1 MSDVVTNMISSFDQ
15 HPKPNEKKVGLFFGS
30 FNPIHVGHL
39 IIANY
44 ILNATDLVEIWFV
57 VSPHNP
63 HKKKSSLLEDYHR
76 LAIVK
81 EAIDDNIKFKV
92 SDIEFN
98 LPQPSYTVDTLA
110 YLKEKYPEKLFSLIM
125 GEDNLRS
132 FHKWKNY
139 EVILENNPIYIY
151 PRTYTIQ
158 EIDGGNVTV
167 ESITNKIKNH
177 SNITFTDAPIIQ
189 ISSSLIRRM
198 IKEGKSVKYLLNE
211 PAFKY
216 VDEMNFYK

>member
-1 MSDVVTNMISSFDQ
+1 MSDLVRDMISSFDS
-15 HPKPNEKKVGLFFGS
+15 HPKPIEKEIGLFFGS
-30 FNPIHVGHL
+30 FNPIHNGHL

-44 ILNATDLVEIWFV
+44 ILNTTDLTEIWFV

-63 HKKKSSLLEDYHR
+63 HKKKASLLEDYHR
-76 LAIVK
+76 LAIVN
-81 EAIDDNIKFKV
+81 EAIDDNFRFKA
-92 SDIEFN
+92 SNIEFA

-125 GEDNLRS
+125 GEDNLKS

-158 EIDGGNVTV
+158 EIDNKQTKI
-167 ESITNKIKNH
+167 EEITHSIKNH
-177 SNITFTDAPIIQ
+177 SNITFTDAPVIQ
-189 ISSSLIRRM
+189 ISSSLIRQM
-198 IKEGKSVKYLLNE
+198 IKKGLDIKYLIYE
-211 PAFKY
+211 PARKY
-216 VDEMNFYK
+216 IEEMNFYK

>member
-1 MSDVVTNMISSFDQ
+1 MISSFDS
-15 HPKPNEKKVGLFFGS
+15 HPKPEEKKVGLFFGS
-30 FNPIHVGHL
+30 FNPIHTGHL

-44 ILNATDLVEIWFV
+44 ILTSTDLAEIWFV

-81 EAIDDNIKFKV
+81 EAIDDNIFFKA
-92 SDIEFN
+92 SDIEFK

-139 EVILENNPIYIY
+139 NVILDNNPIYIY
-151 PRTYTIQ
+151 PRAFTIQ
-158 EIDGGNVTV
+158 EIDNKKTKVND
-167 ESITNKIKNH
+167 ITNTIKNH
-177 SNITFTDAPIIQ
+177 SNITFTDAPVIQ
-189 ISSSLIRRM
+189 ISSSLIRKM
-198 IKEGKSVKYLLNE
+198 IKKGLSVKYLLNE
-211 PAFKY
+211 AAEKY

>member
-1 MSDVVTNMISSFDQ
+1 MSDLVTNMISSFDNY
-15 HPKPNEKKVGLFFGS
+15 PKPIEKKIGLFFGS
-30 FNPIHVGHL
+30 FNPIHNGHL

-44 ILNATDLVEIWFV
+44 ILNTTGLTEIWFV

-63 HKKKSSLLEDYHR
+63 HKKKASLLKDYHR

-81 EAIDDNIKFKV
+81 EAIDDNYRFKA
-92 SDIEFN
+92 SDIEFS
-98 LPQPSYTVDTLA
+98 LPQPSYTVDTLV
-110 YLKEKYPEKLFSLIM
+110 YLKEKFPENLFSLIM

-151 PRTYTIQ
+151 PRTHTIQ
-158 EIDGGNVTV
+158 EIDNKQTKT
-167 ESITNKIKNH
+167 EEITHSLKNH

-189 ISSSLIRRM
+189 ISSSLIRQM
-198 IKEGKSVKYLLNE
+198 IKKGLDIKYLIYE
-211 PAFKY
+211 PARKY
-216 VDEMNFYK
+216 IEEMNFYI